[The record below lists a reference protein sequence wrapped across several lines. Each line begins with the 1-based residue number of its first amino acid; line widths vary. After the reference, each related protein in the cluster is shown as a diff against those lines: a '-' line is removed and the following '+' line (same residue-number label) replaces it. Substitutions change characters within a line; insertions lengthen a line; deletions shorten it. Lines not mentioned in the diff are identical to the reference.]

1 VLIQDEVGPEVAGT
15 IVWSVHTS
23 AEPVSM
29 ARSVARFRMGDD
41 RFVVRIL
48 EPEGARF
55 ELGFPPEPRSFSVAD
70 VRQLHGLSLPAGDAI
85 RISELPR
92 RADDK
97 GKRAAGPLI
106 RRLQIV
112 WPRGTRRLSVL
123 FLPDY
128 DGDDSAPLV
137 TPLNEWLARRPVRL
151 AQYPQSEYWTHGH
164 RDAEGAPPVD
174 AGLLA
179 ALPAKRDARARG
191 SL

>member
-1 VLIQDEVGPEVAGT
+1 
-15 IVWSVHTS
+15 
-23 AEPVSM
+23 
-29 ARSVARFRMGDD
+29 MGDD
-41 RFVVRIL
+41 QFVVRIL

-55 ELGFPPEPRSFSVAD
+55 ELGFPPEPHSFPVAD
-70 VRQLHGLSLPAGDAI
+70 VRQLHGLSVLAGDAI
-85 RISELPR
+85 RVSELPR

-97 GKRAAGPLI
+97 GKRAAGALI

-112 WPRGTRRLSVL
+112 WPTGTRRLSVL

-128 DGDDSAPLV
+128 DSDDSAPLV

-151 AQYPQSEYWTHGH
+151 APHPRSEYWTHSN

-179 ALPAKRDARARG
+179 SLPAEMDARAG
-191 SL
+191 ISL